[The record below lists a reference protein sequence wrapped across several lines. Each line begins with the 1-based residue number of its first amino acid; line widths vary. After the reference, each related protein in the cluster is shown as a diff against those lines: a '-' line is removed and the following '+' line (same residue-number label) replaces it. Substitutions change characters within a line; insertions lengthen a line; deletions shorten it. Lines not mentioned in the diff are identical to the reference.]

1 MHPDAFDFVLFA
13 VVAVLLLAMMRVA
26 YELGRDDGWKEAGRW
41 ADDNL
46 GELTFRTTIDGEVA
60 AGRHD
65 RDAVSERTFPYR
77 GEIE

>member
-13 VVAVLLLAMMRVA
+13 VVAVLLLAMMRIA

-46 GELTFRTTIDGEVA
+46 GELTFRTLDGEVA
-60 AGRHD
+60 AARHD
-65 RDAVSERTFPYR
+65 RESVAERTFPYR